1 MNYKELSDFANT
13 FLCSYRFI
21 SSVDDPIIPTNNQE
35 LDRSIKHIVD
45 KKQINNSISRKL
57 HFSDSRKGLVCI
69 ELENILLIGN
79 NLGLITPTDPD
90 YLNYKF
96 LISKN
101 ASKKILDKYDMYTK
115 DNMEKFVKYL
125 LRDLTL
131 REASNSY
138 Q

>member
-101 ASKKILDKYDMYTK
+101 ASKKILDKYDQYTK